1 MGSDMQR
8 REFIGLIGGG
18 AAAWPFVAIAQQDQ
32 RMKLIGVFLSV
43 GIDQSRVEAFLQA
56 MQQFGWSD
64 SRNIRFDIRW
74 GAGDPE
80 TNRKRA
86 EEMVA
91 LAPAI
96 IVAVGSAPVA
106 ALLQATRS
114 VPVVFAGVVDPVSA
128 GYVASLARPGGNV
141 TGFLLFEYG
150 VSGKWLELLKQ
161 IAPGLKRAAV
171 LRDPTIPAGIGQ
183 FAIIQSVS
191 PSLGVDVIPISVVD
205 AAEIERSI
213 ATFADSPNGGLILTA
228 SALSIEHRD
237 LVIRLAARYKLP
249 TVEWDRERVVGG
261 GLMAYGPDV
270 LDQYRRAAGYVDR
283 VLKGEKPADLPVQAP
298 TKYVLTINLKTAKA
312 LGLDVPP
319 ALLARADE
327 LIE

>member
-1 MGSDMQR
+1 MQR

-18 AAAWPFVAIAQQDQ
+18 AAAWPFAAIAQQDQ
-32 RMKLIGVFLSV
+32 RMKLIGVFLSA
-43 GIDQSRVEAFLQA
+43 GIDQSRVEVFLQA
-56 MQQFGWSD
+56 MQQLGWSD
-64 SRNIRFDIRW
+64 SRNVRFDIRW
-74 GAGDPE
+74 GVADPE
-80 TNRKRA
+80 ANRKRA

-213 ATFADSPNGGLILTA
+213 ATFADSPNGGQILTA
-228 SALSIEHRD
+228 SALSIKHRD
-237 LVIRLAARYKLP
+237 LVITLAARYKLP
-249 TVEWDRERVVGG
+249 AVDWDRESVVRG

-283 VLKGEKPADLPVQAP
+283 VLKGEKPANLPVQAP

-319 ALLARADE
+319 ALLASANE